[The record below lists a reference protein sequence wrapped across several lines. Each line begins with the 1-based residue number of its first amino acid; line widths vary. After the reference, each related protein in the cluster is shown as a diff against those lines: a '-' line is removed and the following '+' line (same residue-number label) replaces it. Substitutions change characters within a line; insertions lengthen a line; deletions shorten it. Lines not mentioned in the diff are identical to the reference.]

1 GAERGRGNDRCP
13 VQKRMKALREDL
25 RGHQYDQRPKKNC
38 LSDEVAPVQR
48 HRDGVAACFTERRGS
63 NLDDPEDES
72 DFGDFCQGVAWH
84 LGLVSWH
91 CFTLRCIL
99 TTADCTVLFLES

>member
-1 GAERGRGNDRCP
+1 
-13 VQKRMKALREDL
+13 MKALREDL

-38 LSDEVAPVQR
+38 RSDEIAPVQR

-84 LGLVSWH
+84 LGLVSCH
-91 CFTLRCIL
+91 GFTFSCIL
-99 TTADCTVLFLES
+99 PTGEPPFRFLES